1 MEYQVPND
9 GLLNYGAADDG
20 LVWIEGVLADL
31 TLDEKVDLMSG
42 RDLWS
47 VRPVE
52 RLGLPALKVC
62 DGPAG
67 ARGTG
72 LLGTG
77 IPALCIPCGTALGA
91 TWNPDLVE
99 ELGGALA
106 AETRARGSH
115 VLLAPTVNLHRTPLG
130 GRSFECM
137 SEDPVLTGKI
147 ASGYIRG
154 VQGGGVATTVKHF
167 VANDSEF
174 ERTTISSEV
183 DDRTLREVSLRPFEM
198 AVTEGGAWG
207 VMSSYNRINGTYAA
221 EHDHLL
227 TTVLRGEWDF
237 DGIVVSDWFGAKSTA
252 ASASAGLDLEMPG
265 PPRWYGER
273 LVTAVMSGEVPEATI
288 DDAVRRLLRLM
299 QRTGAVGEPHDRPE
313 RELDEPSHRTLVRR
327 AAAEGF
333 VLLRNEPV
341 GDDPTVG
348 ALLPLDPSGIDRLA
362 VIGPNAATAMIM
374 GGGSAALVAQ
384 HMTAPLD
391 AIVDRLGDRMEV
403 VHELGAITE
412 RSAQPLGGRATAT
425 AGGERG
431 FDVEYFDTMDRSGPV
446 VGTRTFR
453 DGRILHFDA
462 APGVTD
468 LRECSFRATTRF
480 TPVVDGEH
488 VLALVQ
494 SGRARLLVDGAVV
507 IDGVDDPM
515 DPGDEF
521 FGFGSAERTAAVT
534 LAAGQPVDVVIE
546 WTAEGAAF
554 LGGVKLGL
562 RTPVADDLM
571 DRAVVAA
578 GDADVVVLVVGTNLD
593 WETEGR
599 DRESMDLP
607 GDQPELI
614 RRVCAANP
622 RTVVVVNA
630 GSVVTSDW
638 AEDAPAVLAT
648 WFGGQEMADA
658 LVDVLVGDEE
668 PSGRLPTTVPHRLAD
683 TPAYLHYPGEN
694 GRVVYTEGLFTGYRW
709 YEARDIDVAFP
720 FGHGLSYTRFEWGTP
735 TVDAPDTVA
744 DLETGRPVVV
754 TVPVRNV
761 GDRAGSEVV
770 QAYVG
775 CDAPRLSRPAR
786 ELRGLAKVRLEPGE
800 EREVELV
807 LDHRAFTYWD
817 PGDPSYPERADA
829 APVAAGVGVER
840 RAEAGWVIDP
850 GSHRIHLGASSADT
864 RAVAIVDLA

>member
-1 MEYQVPND
+1 
-9 GLLNYGAADDG
+9 
-20 LVWIEGVLADL
+20 
-31 TLDEKVDLMSG
+31 
-42 RDLWS
+42 
-47 VRPVE
+47 
-52 RLGLPALKVC
+52 
-62 DGPAG
+62 
-67 ARGTG
+67 
-72 LLGTG
+72 
-77 IPALCIPCGTALGA
+77 
-91 TWNPDLVE
+91 
-99 ELGGALA
+99 
-106 AETRARGSH
+106 
-115 VLLAPTVNLHRTPLG
+115 
-130 GRSFECM
+130 
-137 SEDPVLTGKI
+137 
-147 ASGYIRG
+147 
-154 VQGGGVATTVKHF
+154 
-167 VANDSEF
+167 
-174 ERTTISSEV
+174 
-183 DDRTLREVSLRPFEM
+183 
-198 AVTEGGAWG
+198 
-207 VMSSYNRINGTYAA
+207 
-221 EHDHLL
+221 
-227 TTVLRGEWDF
+227 
-237 DGIVVSDWFGAKSTA
+237 
-252 ASASAGLDLEMPG
+252 
-265 PPRWYGER
+265 
-273 LVTAVMSGEVPEATI
+273 
-288 DDAVRRLLRLM
+288 
-299 QRTGAVGEPHDRPE
+299 
-313 RELDEPSHRTLVRR
+313 
-327 AAAEGF
+327 
-333 VLLRNEPV
+333 
-341 GDDPTVG
+341 
-348 ALLPLDPSGIDRLA
+348 
-362 VIGPNAATAMIM
+362 
-374 GGGSAALVAQ
+374 
-384 HMTAPLD
+384 
-391 AIVDRLGDRMEV
+391 
-403 VHELGAITE
+403 
-412 RSAQPLGGRATAT
+412 
-425 AGGERG
+425 
-431 FDVEYFDTMDRSGPV
+431 
-446 VGTRTFR
+446 
-453 DGRILHFDA
+453 
-462 APGVTD
+462 
-468 LRECSFRATTRF
+468 
-480 TPVVDGEH
+480 
-488 VLALVQ
+488 
-494 SGRARLLVDGAVV
+494 
-507 IDGVDDPM
+507 
-515 DPGDEF
+515 
-521 FGFGSAERTAAVT
+521 
-534 LAAGQPVDVVIE
+534 
-546 WTAEGAAF
+546 
-554 LGGVKLGL
+554 
-562 RTPVADDLM
+562 M

-658 LVDVLVGDEE
+658 LVDVLVGDDE

-864 RAVAIVDLA
+864 RAVAVIDLA